1 MKILFGLL
9 TIAAKLLCCESL
21 IGHSHRLSFVKLTN
35 AFMFS
40 GIVEELGSVESLRIE
55 KNVKLWD
62 GSIVEG
68 YTLEVN
74 GNTTLEDAYIGCSIC
89 CNGVC
94 LTVTS
99 INRLRSSFTFGLAP
113 ETLRRS
119 NLGRLQT
126 GSKVN
131 LERALLNSAY

>member
-1 MKILFGLL
+1 MKLIIVFFTIVANHLFCDSFRCN
-9 TIAAKLLCCESL
+9 I
-21 IGHSHRLSFVKLTN
+21 HRPSFVKLTH

-40 GIVEELGSVESLRIE
+40 GIVEELGSVASLKVE
-55 KNVKLWD
+55 KNVKMYD
-62 GSIVEG
+62 GSVVEG
-68 YTLEVN
+68 YTLEII
-74 GNTTLEDAYIGCSIC
+74 GNSTLEDAYIGCSIC

-99 INRLRSSFTFGLAP
+99 VNPSQSSFTFGLAP

-119 NLGRLQT
+119 NLGMLRT

-131 LERALLNSAY
+131 LERALLNSA